1 MGIKNSK
8 LKIFYLFNFI
18 VLAFF
23 VLFILYSKNTFSNYK
38 TSNYKTDNILDSN
51 SKVDFISIEDYINNY
66 FYNERKSVIDL
77 RDFNSYIKNH
87 LIGASYFNVDN
98 IFFSYNGIPNKLRN
112 VENIIYD
119 LEDMG
124 LNKYNNFFIY
134 SYSNDYLNKDF
145 NIFILASLLYM
156 LRVNSIYIIENP
168 FNNISSNY
176 LSSKINYIKNKG
188 YFSVNLTK
196 NYFKNYFIDYKQLDN
211 KINRGY
217 KLVFV
222 YKDLLFNKD
231 ELIPNSISLKI
242 NFNKDRYVLGS
253 YLNGYNINKTDKIIL
268 YSYDLKNSLFMFFVI
283 KAYMGYYDVSIYDGG
298 LLEWKALTK

>member
-1 MGIKNSK
+1 MIIKNSK
-8 LKIFYLFNFI
+8 VSLKLFYLFIFI
-18 VLAFF
+18 ILSFF
-23 VLFILYSKNTFSNYK
+23 MFFIPYSKNTFSNYK
-38 TSNYKTDNILDSN
+38 MNNILDN
-51 SKVDFISIEDYINNY
+51 NPKVSFITIEDYINNY
-66 FYNERKSVIDL
+66 FYNERKNVIDL

-87 LIGASYFNVDN
+87 LIQALYFNIDN
-98 IFFSYNGIPNKLRN
+98 IFFNYNGIPNKLRN
-112 VENIIYD
+112 IESLIYD

-124 LNKYNNFFIY
+124 LNKYNDFFIY

-145 NIFILASLLYM
+145 NVFILASLLYM

-168 FNNISSNY
+168 FNNISNDY
-176 LSSKINYIKNKG
+176 LSSKVNYIKNKG
-188 YFSVNLTK
+188 YFSISLTK
-196 NYFKNYFIDYKQLDN
+196 NYLKNYFIDYKQLDN
-211 KINRGY
+211 KINNGY

-231 ELIPNSISLKI
+231 QLIPNSISLKI

-283 KAYMGYYDVSIYDGG
+283 KVYMGYYDVLIYDGG
-298 LLEWKALTK
+298 LLEWKALIK

>member
-1 MGIKNSK
+1 MIIKNSK
-8 LKIFYLFNFI
+8 VSLKLFYLFIFI
-18 VLAFF
+18 ILSFF
-23 VLFILYSKNTFSNYK
+23 MFFIPYSKNTFSNYK
-38 TSNYKTDNILDSN
+38 MNNILDN
-51 SKVDFISIEDYINNY
+51 NPKVSFITIEDYINNY
-66 FYNERKSVIDL
+66 FYNERKNVIDL

-87 LIGASYFNVDN
+87 LIQALYFNIDN
-98 IFFSYNGIPNKLRN
+98 IFFNYNGIPNKLRN
-112 VENIIYD
+112 IESLIYD

-124 LNKYNNFFIY
+124 LNKYNDFFIY

-145 NIFILASLLYM
+145 NVFILASLLYM

-168 FNNISSNY
+168 FNNISNDY
-176 LSSKINYIKNKG
+176 LSSKVNYIKNKG
-188 YFSVNLTK
+188 YFSISLTK
-196 NYFKNYFIDYKQLDN
+196 NYLRNYFIDYKQLDN
-211 KINRGY
+211 KINNGY

-231 ELIPNSISLKI
+231 QLIPNSISLKI

-283 KAYMGYYDVSIYDGG
+283 KVYMGYYDVLIYDGG
-298 LLEWKALTK
+298 LLEWKALIK